1 MDILQS
7 YFNHII
13 TVMPSLLQGAI
24 ITIEVT
30 SLSVF
35 FGTIIGIFMALGK
48 MSSRKILRLPSIIYI
63 DFIRGTPLL
72 VQILLFYYGIPGLI
86 SNVTGEAFRI
96 DPILAGVIV
105 CSINS
110 GAYVAEIVRAGIQS
124 IDKGQTEAARSLGM
138 THSQS
143 MRQIILPQAFRR
155 ILPPMGNE
163 FIVLLKDS
171 SLLAVI
177 GVPELLKSGQLYVAT
192 TFASFPVYIGVALVY
207 LVMTLTIS
215 RMINWLER
223 RWGIVDKSK

>member
-1 MDILQS
+1 MDILQL
-7 YFNHII
+7 YIGHII
-13 TVMPSLLQGAI
+13 KVMPSLLQGAM

-48 MSSRKILRLPSIIYI
+48 LSSKRIFRYPSYVYI

-86 SNVTGEAFRI
+86 SGLTGEPLRV
-96 DPILAGVIV
+96 DPIFAGIVV

-124 IDKGQTEAARSLGM
+124 IERGQVEASRSLGM
-138 THSQS
+138 THNQT
-143 MRQIILPQAFRR
+143 MKDIILPQAFRR
-155 ILPPMGNE
+155 ILPPLGNE

-215 RMINWLER
+215 RLVHYSEKR
-223 RWGIVDKSK
+223 LGVVSDRS

>member
-7 YFNHII
+7 YIGHII
-13 TVMPSLLQGAI
+13 NVMPSLLQGAV
-24 ITIEVT
+24 ITVEVT

-48 MSSRKILRLPSIIYI
+48 LSKSKIFHYPSVVYI

-86 SNVTGEAFRI
+86 SNVTGEPLRI
-96 DPILAGVIV
+96 DPILAGVVV

-124 IDKGQTEAARSLGM
+124 IEKGQMEAARSLGM
-138 THSQS
+138 SHAQT
-143 MRQIILPQAFRR
+143 MKDIILPQAFRR
-155 ILPPMGNE
+155 IMPPLGNE

-215 RMINWLER
+215 RLVHYSER
-223 RWGIVDKSK
+223 RLGVGND

>member
-7 YFNHII
+7 YIGHII
-13 TVMPSLLQGAI
+13 NVMPSLLQGAV

-48 MSSRKILRLPSIIYI
+48 LSTKKIFRLPSLIYI

-86 SNVTGEAFRI
+86 SSVTGEPLRI
-96 DPILAGVIV
+96 DPILAGVVV

-124 IDKGQTEAARSLGM
+124 IEKGQTEAARSLGM
-138 THSQS
+138 THTQT
-143 MRQIILPQAFRR
+143 MKDIILPQAFRR
-155 ILPPMGNE
+155 VIPPMGNE

-207 LVMTLTIS
+207 LAMTLTIS
-215 RMINWLER
+215 RLVHYSER
-223 RWGIVDKSK
+223 RLGVGND

>member
-1 MDILQS
+1 
-7 YFNHII
+7 
-13 TVMPSLLQGAI
+13 MPSLLQGAI

-110 GAYVAEIVRAGIQS
+110 GAYVAEIVRAGI
-124 IDKGQTEAARSLGM
+124 
-138 THSQS
+138 
-143 MRQIILPQAFRR
+143 
-155 ILPPMGNE
+155 
-163 FIVLLKDS
+163 KDS